1 MNIDTLDFIYKAMI
15 VTMSLLTVYGIYI
28 TKKSGK

>member
-1 MNIDTLDFIYKAMI
+1 MSIDTLDFIYKTMI

-28 TKKSGK
+28 TRKAGK